1 MEYWIG
7 QPRRS
12 IDMVQQS
19 CMAFVKVGS
28 LTALPSGSVMEVILG
43 DDSYAIC
50 NLNGELHA
58 LYGICPHAGGPIG
71 QGTLQDNI
79 VTCPW
84 HEWAYD
90 CRTGEND
97 FDPAVKL
104 DTFAVKVEGDDILID
119 PEARA

>member
-1 MEYWIG
+1 
-7 QPRRS
+7 
-12 IDMVQQS
+12 
-19 CMAFVKVGS
+19 MAFVKVGKIS
-28 LTALPSGSVMEVILG
+28 ALPPGSVMEVVLG
-43 DDSYAIC
+43 DDSYAVC
-50 NLNGELHA
+50 NLSGELHA
-58 LYGICPHAGGPIG
+58 LWGICPHAGGPIG
-71 QGTLQDNI
+71 QGALQDNI

-104 DTFAVKVEGDDILID
+104 DRYPVKVEGDDILLD